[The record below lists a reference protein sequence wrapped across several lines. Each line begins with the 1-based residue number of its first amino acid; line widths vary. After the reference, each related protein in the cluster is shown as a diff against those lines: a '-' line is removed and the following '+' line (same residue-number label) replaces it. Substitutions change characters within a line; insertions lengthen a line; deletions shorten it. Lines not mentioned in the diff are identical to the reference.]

1 MCNNCRNPLYCIV
14 PPIILDRIARNGNEG
29 QRDRALRTLSRDHSL
44 RMARLHMAEL
54 RVVIRRGAPTT
65 GTLEQTC
72 GNKRRTIY
80 DAQNGETL
88 PGVVVRPEGT
98 DSAGDVAVDEA
109 YDGLGATYDFFWE
122 TFERDSIDDDGM
134 PLEATVHFGEDYDN
148 AFWNGVQMVFGD
160 GDGELFNRF
169 TSSLDVI
176 GHELAHGVTED
187 EAGLI
192 YWREPG
198 ALNESMS
205 DVFGSLVKQKKLGQT
220 AEEADWLI
228 GAELLGPEVDGVA
241 LRSMSAPGTAYDD
254 DVLGKDPQPGHM
266 DDFVN
271 TLSDNGGVHINSGI
285 PNHAFYLVATAL
297 GSYAWER
304 AGRIWYE
311 ALRDPQLRPNARFR
325 AFGRA
330 TVTATSALY
339 GPGGDEMKA
348 VTHGWESVGIHI

>member
-254 DVLGKDPQPGHM
+254 DVLGKDPQPGTWTTSSTHSRTTAASTSIRGSRITPSIWLRRLSGVTPGNAQ
-266 DDFVN
+266 DASGTRLCATRSFAR
-271 TLSDNGGVHINSGI
+271 TLASEPS
-285 PNHAFYLVATAL
+285 P
-297 GSYAWER
+297 
-304 AGRIWYE
+304 
-311 ALRDPQLRPNARFR
+311 ALR
-325 AFGRA
+325 
-330 TVTATSALY
+330 
-339 GPGGDEMKA
+339 
-348 VTHGWESVGIHI
+348 